1 MILKYGTTEQE
12 FKGISILVHDI
23 TDRQNGRMLNGNGYS
38 HLRAV
43 WREWD
48 IVISAN
54 ETINSAKNTF
64 LRTFWKTPE
73 AKYFKE
79 LSGDDFIEVM
89 IAGGEPPIEL
99 IEGNK
104 YLPEYKLRLIEK
116 AGAV

>member
-1 MILKYGTTEQE
+1 MILKYGETEQE
-12 FKGISILVHDI
+12 FKGIAQKVHDI

-54 ETINSAKNTF
+54 ETINSTKNTF
-64 LRTFWKTPE
+64 LRNFWKTPE
-73 AKYFKE
+73 SKYFKVN
-79 LSGDDFIEVM
+79 SGDDFIEV
-89 IAGGEPPIEL
+89 IINGGEPPIED